1 MMLLSSS
8 EASQA
13 QLDIHEAW
21 HEASEAPKAIEA
33 EHKAFKAKFEAS
45 EAYASN
51 LTELW
56 FGVQKTLQK
65 RALK

>member
-1 MMLLSSS
+1 MLLSSS

-33 EHKAFKAKFEAS
+33 EHEASIAKFEAFEAWHEAS
-45 EAYASN
+45 EA
-51 LTELW
+51 
-56 FGVQKTLQK
+56 
-65 RALK
+65 

>member
-33 EHKAFKAKFEAS
+33 EHEAFRAKFEAFEAQLKAS
-45 EAYASN
+45 EA
-51 LTELW
+51 
-56 FGVQKTLQK
+56 
-65 RALK
+65 